1 MKMFV
6 VATASNGLVQMMMRE
21 RWLKEPAGTQATI
34 FPALFFE
41 VERLLNAEQSVCQK
55 DDTDD
60 NRDECDYKVTF
71 KDNEAAEQ
79 NQYQGNEQ
87 IVAEEKR
94 LAAACNVADQRN
106 NAAKQ
111 EQCSGDITDQ
121 QTRFYGVDDQHDT

>member
-1 MKMFV
+1 
-6 VATASNGLVQMMMRE
+6 MMMPRTLVK
-21 RWLKEPAGTQATI
+21 RASRNSSHH

-121 QTRFYGVDDQHDT
+121 QTCFYGVDDQHDT

>member
-6 VATASNGLVQMMMRE
+6 VATASNGLVQMMMPRTLVK
-21 RWLKEPAGTQATI
+21 RASRNSSHHFSSPD
-34 FPALFFE
+34 FFE

-79 NQYQGNEQ
+79 NALPG
-87 IVAEEKR
+87 
-94 LAAACNVADQRN
+94 
-106 NAAKQ
+106 
-111 EQCSGDITDQ
+111 Q
-121 QTRFYGVDDQHDT
+121 QNRS